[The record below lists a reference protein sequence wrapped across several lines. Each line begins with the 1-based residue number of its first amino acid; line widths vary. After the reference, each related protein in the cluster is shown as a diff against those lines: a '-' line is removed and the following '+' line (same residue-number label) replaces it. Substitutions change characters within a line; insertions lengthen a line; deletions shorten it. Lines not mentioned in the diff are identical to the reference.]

1 MSVSFKIKGVDRMV
15 RQLAIK
21 GKQARIATD
30 RQLELSSLRI
40 ERGAKT
46 GAPVGK
52 TGALKN
58 TIFSAQ
64 AGSLTY
70 KVTAPQHYAVY
81 VEKGTRKMRAQPFL
95 KPAIDAERPKL
106 ISNLRK
112 IYRK

>member
-1 MSVSFKIKGVDRMV
+1 MSVSFKVKGVDRMV

-21 GKQARIATD
+21 GKQARTATD

-40 ERGAKT
+40 ERAAKVN
-46 GAPVGK
+46 APVD

-58 TIFSAQ
+58 TIFSAK
-64 AGSLTY
+64 AGNLTY
-70 KVTAPQHYAVY
+70 KVTAPQHYAIF

-95 KPAIDAERPKL
+95 KPAIDAEQPKL

-112 IYRK
+112 LYER

>member
-46 GAPVGK
+46 GAPVD

-70 KVTAPQHYAVY
+70 KVTAPQHYAIY

>member
-46 GAPVGK
+46 GAPVD

-95 KPAIDAERPKL
+95 KPAIDAECPKL

>member
-46 GAPVGK
+46 GAPVD

-70 KVTAPQHYAVY
+70 KVTAPQHYAV
-81 VEKGTRKMRAQPFL
+81 
-95 KPAIDAERPKL
+95 
-106 ISNLRK
+106 
-112 IYRK
+112 

>member
-15 RQLAIK
+15 RRLAIK

-40 ERGAKT
+40 ERSAKT
-46 GAPVGK
+46 GAPVK

-58 TIFSAQ
+58 TIFSAK
-64 AGSLTY
+64 AGNLTY

-95 KPAIDAERPKL
+95 KPAIDVERPKL

>member
-46 GAPVGK
+46 GAPVD